1 MPDNKSL
8 AGGGSSLFSGFR
20 VLGLYSNHVPH
31 AVRYHQKHREFYLVT
46 AVGKSFHTYNVNRLG
61 IVAVSNSLLEDIS
74 YLAADR
80 MLVFVAAGK
89 LISAFARNKEV
100 VMRYQEHKH
109 EVRLLLP
116 LGDHLV
122 SADSGGDVIVW
133 DVQGGDI
140 YLRLEFN
147 PASFDV
153 SAMMHP
159 STYLNKVLFGSSQ
172 GALQLWNIKTS
183 KLLFTFPG
191 WSAGVTVLQ
200 QSPAVDVV
208 GVGTATGR
216 IIIHNIRLDET
227 LMSFTQDWGPVTSL
241 AFRTGTGGS
250 PPLSLTHAHAHTHTH
265 TRILGVSF
273 FVRRSS
279 DCGVRQPSGSHCF
292 LGSGAPSDCHTAET
306 RPQHRRCRGN
316 LSARRA
322 AADHH
327 RSRQRHQGKATT
339 CNVLLHQETLHITAA
354 FPINTHFYSH
364 GYVEMLLLIFLFLI
378 YLRLSDSRYG
388 YLTRKGAGPDYLEVG
403 RATAP
408 LPPPSV
414 TMATME
420 KTSSVQVRTGR
431 CSPSPPSTSVSTRTW
446 VTVGVS
452 QDQSAWFGAEL
463 LLPRVSNQTVFSGSG
478 SINKK
483 KEKKKKKGLSY
494 EELRLP
500 AITAFTSATAR
511 QSDWDGIAAC
521 HRGRRAATTWNY
533 QRCTMG
539 AHQLQPPAVCRDAVA
554 TAVDVTSCGNF
565 AVIGSSSGRV
575 DVYNMQSGLHRGCY
589 GDDGT
594 AHSGAVRGVAV
605 DALNQLTFTSGSD
618 WLLKFW
624 CFKSKKQEEQLQ
636 LGAAAA
642 GMKLH
647 RESGMLAL
655 ALDDFTVLVVDTET
669 RRVVRKF
676 AGHRGNVNDMTFSP
690 DGRWLVTVAMDCT
703 IRTWDLPSGSLVDC
717 FLVAMAPVS
726 VSMSPTG
733 DFLATAH
740 VDSLGVY
747 LWTNKSLCGPVGLR
761 PLPADYQP
769 TETTLPGV
777 TAEEPEQEVTSEDV
791 DDAYQSAEQLGA
803 ELVTLSLLPESR
815 WKSLLHLDV
824 IKRRNKPVAPPAAP
838 AAAPFFLPTL
848 AGLTPRF
855 AALSEAE
862 GENQSKVVSLGSLA
876 ERSEFASALEA
887 SLQSGSFDL
896 PLRLLKDSG
905 PSAISMELTNL
916 APEGGGASSLLLAF
930 IQMID
935 SMLASGRDFD
945 LAHGYLAL
953 FLKFTNFSAFF
964 QLHLRL
970 LSQDAVA
977 MEALL
982 RLSSRL
988 EDGWAGLR
996 ASFDQS
1002 LCLLSYAKSALL

>member
-1 MPDNKSL
+1 MPDGRSL
-8 AGGGSSLFSGFR
+8 AGGGSSLFSAFR

-31 AVRYHQKHREFYLVT
+31 AVRFHQKHREFYLVT
-46 AVGKSFHTYNVNRLG
+46 AVGKCFHTYN
-61 IVAVSNSLLEDIS
+61 
-74 YLAADR
+74 
-80 MLVFVAAGK
+80 
-89 LISAFARNKEV
+89 V

-109 EVRLLLP
+109 DVRLLLP

-147 PASFDV
+147 PSSFDV

-159 STYLNKVLFGSSQ
+159 STYINKVLLGSSQ

-183 KLLFTFPG
+183 KLLFSFPG
-191 WSAGVTVLQ
+191 WSAAVTVLQ

-227 LMSFTQDWGPVTSL
+227 LMSFKQDWGPISSL
-241 AFRTGTGGS
+241 AFRTDGPPIVASGS
-250 PPLSLTHAHAHTHTH
+250 PQGHIAFWDLERRQIVTQQRHAH
-265 TRILGVSF
+265 S
-273 FVRRSS
+273 
-279 DCGVRQPSGSHCF
+279 
-292 LGSGAPSDCHTAET
+292 TAV
-306 RPQHRRCRGN
+306 
-316 LSARRA
+316 A
-322 AADHH
+322 AATFLHGEPLLITTGADNAIKIWIFDQEGGGARLL
-327 RSRQRHQGKATT
+327 RSRQGHSAPPTTIHHHGNDGK
-339 CNVLLHQETLHITAA
+339 NLLSAGQDGTLQS
-354 FPINTHFYSH
+354 F
-364 GYVEMLLLIFLFLI
+364 
-378 YLRLSDSRYG
+378 
-388 YLTRKGAGPDYLEVG
+388 
-403 RATAP
+403 
-408 LPPPSV
+408 
-414 TMATME
+414 
-420 KTSSVQVRTGR
+420 
-431 CSPSPPSTSVSTRTW
+431 STVHERFNKNL
-446 VTVGVS
+446 GH
-452 QDQSAWFGAEL
+452 
-463 LLPRVSNQTVFSGSG
+463 G

-483 KEKKKKKGLSY
+483 KEKNKKKGLFY

-500 AITAFTSATAR
+500 AITAFTSASAR
-511 QSDWDGIAAC
+511 QSDWDGIVAC
-521 HRGRRAATTWNY
+521 HRGRLLATTWNY

-539 AHQLQPPAVCRDAVA
+539 AHQLQPPVTRRDGVA
-554 TAVDVTSCGNF
+554 TAVDITSCGNF
-565 AVIGSSSGRV
+565 AVIGSSCGRV

-589 GDDGT
+589 GDEK
-594 AHSGAVRGVAV
+594 AHSGVVRGVAV
-605 DALNQLTFTSGSD
+605 DGLNQLTFTLGSD

-624 CFKSKKQEEQLQ
+624 CFKTKKQEEQLK
-636 LGAAAA
+636 LNAAPAQ
-642 GMKLH
+642 MKLH

-655 ALDDFTVLVVDTET
+655 ALDDFTLLVVDTENQT
-669 RRVVRKF
+669 GRQEIY
-676 AGHRGNVNDMTFSP
+676 SP

-717 FLVAMAPVS
+717 FLVAMVPMG

-733 DFLATAH
+733 DFLATTH
-740 VDSLGVY
+740 VDSLGIC
-747 LWTNKSLCGPVGLR
+747 LWTNKSLCGPVSLR

-777 TAEEPEQEVTSEDV
+777 TAEESEQEVTPEEV

-838 AAAPFFLPTL
+838 AAAPFFLPTVP
-848 AGLTPRF
+848 GLTPQF
-855 AALSEAE
+855 AAPSETE
-862 GENQSKVVSLGSLA
+862 EKNKSKVVSLGSVA
-876 ERSEFASALEA
+876 ERSKFSSALES
-887 SLQSGSFDL
+887 SLQSGSFDV

-905 PSAISMELTNL
+905 PSAVSIELTSL
-916 APEGGGASSLLLAF
+916 APEGGGSSSLLLAF

-953 FLKFTNFSAFF
+953 FLK
-964 QLHLRL
+964 LHLRV
-970 LSQDAVA
+970 LSQDPVA

-988 EDGWAGLR
+988 EGGWAELR